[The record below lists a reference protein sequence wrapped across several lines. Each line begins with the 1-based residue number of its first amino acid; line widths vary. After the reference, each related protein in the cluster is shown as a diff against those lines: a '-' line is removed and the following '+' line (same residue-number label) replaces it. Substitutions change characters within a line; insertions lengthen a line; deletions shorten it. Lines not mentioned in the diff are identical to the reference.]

1 MQDQP
6 SPAAILA
13 IAIAH
18 LRDNVLPGLDARAK
32 FDMRVTLNALQLVQR
47 SLELQ
52 PASDAAELE
61 RLKTLLGA
69 EGGLEQL
76 NRELCARIHSGAA
89 DLSTPG
95 LAAHLRATA
104 MEKLAI
110 DQPSYAAYRQALAQ
124 QG

>member
-18 LRDNVLPGLDARAK
+18 LRDKVLPGLDGRAK

-76 NRELCARIHSGAA
+76 NRELCARIRAGAV

-104 MEKLAI
+104 MEKLAV

>member
-6 SPAAILA
+6 PPSAILA

-18 LRDNVLPGLDARAK
+18 LRDNVLPNLDARAK

-47 SLELQ
+47 SLDLQ
-52 PASDAAELE
+52 PASDAAELA
-61 RLKTLLGA
+61 RLKTLLGV

-76 NRELCARIHSGAA
+76 NRELCARIRSGAA
-89 DLSTPG
+89 DLATAG